1 MDSIKGLVFSS
12 PFCFVEISLKSFR
25 KVLDKYLL
33 SAIIVSVKEIK
44 QWRNLN
50 KMKIGFPLIYQMS
63 I

>member
-1 MDSIKGLVFSS
+1 MDIKKDWFSS
-12 PFCFVEISLKSFR
+12 PFYFGEINLKSLR

-50 KMKIGFPLIYQMS
+50 KMKTGFPLIYQMS